1 MTFVMTYDKRNR
13 ENLEKLATN
22 TKKAAYQWYQF
33 CIDNGINILI
43 HETIRTKEQ
52 QEAYVASGKSQTM
65 KSYHLVGQALDFVP
79 IHIDE
84 NHKAVAKWDWYDKE
98 PWKKAIAKAK
108 ALGFEWGGSWTS
120 FVDKPH
126 LQYNHKG
133 YGTDTFSDSGVSSS
147 NIPSSTSTN
156 KGNATIR
163 AVQDTLN
170 KRYGFNLI
178 VDGIPGPKTDTAL
191 TKALQVEL
199 NKQYKAGLVVDGK
212 MGPKTKAA
220 CPTIQKGTKGNLTY
234 ILQAKLYI
242 LGFDPK
248 GIDGIFGNGTEAA
261 VKAFQKANKLAVD
274 GKAGKETFAKLFA

>member
-1 MTFVMTYDKRNR
+1 MTFVMAYDKRNR

-33 CIDNGINILI
+33 CIDNGIDILI

-79 IHIDE
+79 AYIDAGG
-84 NHKAVAKWDWYDKE
+84 KPGVDWSSYDKE
-98 PWKKAIAKAK
+98 PWKKAIAKSK
-108 ALGFEWGGSWTS
+108 ALGFEWGGDWKN

-126 LQYNHKG
+126 LQYNYKG
-133 YGTDTFSDSGVSSS
+133 YGTDTFSGAGSSV
-147 NIPSSTSTN
+147 PSSTTSTN
-156 KGNATIR
+156 KGDSTIR
-163 AVQDTLN
+163 AVQETLN
-170 KRYGFNLI
+170 KRYGFNLA

-199 NKQYKAGLVVDGK
+199 NKQYKAGLIVDGK

-220 CPTIQKGTKGNLTY
+220 CPTIQKGAKGNLTY